1 MNTRLKNRLSNLRK
15 LDQRADEQFDALYD
29 NLLNEGG
36 LYDFN
41 TLKAMVESG
50 NLAEL
55 RQEFPNLIPQIDRVV
70 RSHDYLTHYRNRTD
84 EGSLLQEEKD
94 WTENKSALYR
104 AFLND
109 VDTNYRKMQ
118 YELHLKS
125 QHALEHE
132 RMALLN
138 YQKFVQNPPTFHETQ
153 TYEGKLATKIP
164 YMEAYNGPPQPDI
177 HRMMHAG
184 TYLKKVIHQK
194 AQDPH
199 NRYGKAVL
207 LRHYN
212 NVQQQMHQE
221 NMKKKRHEEESLRR
235 YTNIHEMYQE
245 DMQKNRNEEESKKR
259 KRE

>member
-1 MNTRLKNRLSNLRK
+1 MNPRNRLSNLRI
-15 LDQRADEQFDALYD
+15 LDQRADEHLDALYE

-41 TLKAMVESG
+41 TLKDMVESG

-55 RQEFPNLIPQIDRVV
+55 RREFPNLIPQIDRVV
-70 RSHDYLTHYRNRTD
+70 RSRDYLTHYRNRTN
-84 EGSLLQEEKD
+84 EGSLVQEEKD
-94 WTENKSALYR
+94 RMENKSALHR

-138 YQKFVQNPPTFHETQ
+138 YQKFVQNPPTLHETQ

-164 YMEAYNGPPQPDI
+164 YMEAYNGPSQPDI
-177 HRMMHAG
+177 NRIMHAG

-221 NMKKKRHEEESLRR
+221 DMKKKRHEEESLRR
-235 YTNIHEMYQE
+235 YTNIHEMY
-245 DMQKNRNEEESKKR
+245 RNEEESKKR